1 MTHDEIKLSLPAFAL
16 GALDPDEHA
25 EVTAHLATCAECAAA
40 LVEEERVVANI
51 GLEATPV
58 TPPIALKS
66 RVLARIADEPRQDV
80 AAARAPLAD
89 SRVVPLRPPVRPR
102 SVWMNGLLLA
112 ASVAIAIGASLYA
125 YALRDEVMALRGA
138 VAAASDQSSRL
149 RQELA
154 TMRRDWAT
162 LTRAMDVMKAPDL
175 LRVDLKGQPQA
186 PAATGRA
193 LWSPGAGLVFTVERL
208 PALPAGRV
216 YQLWAI
222 TGTTP
227 TGSGVF
233 TPDATGGASMTVP
246 VPAGMAR
253 PDAFGVTIEPVGGS
267 ATPTMPIVLLGSAG
281 R

>member
-1 MTHDEIKLSLPAFAL
+1 MTHDEIRLSVPAFAL
-16 GALDPDEHA
+16 GALDSDEHA
-25 EVTAHLATCAECAAA
+25 EVAAHLATCAECAAA

-66 RVLARIADEPRQDV
+66 RVLARIAAEPRQTE
-80 AAARAPLAD
+80 
-89 SRVVPLRPPVRPR
+89 SRVVPLPATVRARPP
-102 SVWMNGLLLA
+102 WIGGLLLA
-112 ASVAIAIGASLYA
+112 ASVGLALGASLYA

-138 VAAASDQSSRL
+138 VAAASDQSARL

-154 TMRRDWAT
+154 TMRRDWVT

-186 PAATGRA
+186 PGATGRA
-193 LWSPGAGLVFTVERL
+193 LWSQGAGLVFTAEQL
-208 PALPAGRV
+208 PALLPGRV

-227 TGSGVF
+227 TSSGTF
-233 TPDATGGASMTVP
+233 TPNATGGASVTVP
-246 VPAGMAR
+246 VTAGTAR
-253 PDAFGVTIEPVGGS
+253 PDAIGVTIEPTGGS

>member
-1 MTHDEIKLSLPAFAL
+1 MTHDEIRLSLPAFAL
-16 GALDPDEHA
+16 GALDSDEHA
-25 EVTAHLATCAECAAA
+25 EVAAHVATCAECAAA

-66 RVLARIADEPRQDV
+66 RVLARIAAEPRDTNLDSRTV
-80 AAARAPLAD
+80 PFRAPDRA
-89 SRVVPLRPPVRPR
+89 R
-102 SVWMNGLLLA
+102 SAWAGGLLMA

-125 YALRDEVMALRGA
+125 YALRSEVMALRGA
-138 VAAASDQSSRL
+138 VAAASDQSARL

-175 LRVDLKGQPQA
+175 LRVDLKGQTQA
-186 PAATGRA
+186 PGATGRA
-193 LWSPGAGLVFTVERL
+193 LWSQGAGLVFTAERL

-222 TGTTP
+222 AGTTP

-233 TPDATGGASMTVP
+233 VPDAAGGASVTVP
-246 VPAGMAR
+246 VPAGMPR
-253 PDAFGVTIEPVGGS
+253 PDAFGVTIEPTGGS

>member
-1 MTHDEIKLSLPAFAL
+1 MTHDEIRLSLPAFAL
-16 GALDPDEHA
+16 GALDQDEHA

-40 LVEEERVVANI
+40 LVEEERVVASI
-51 GLEATPV
+51 GLEAMPV
-58 TPPIALKS
+58 TPPSGLRA
-66 RVLARIADEPRQDV
+66 RVVARVAAEPRQSV
-80 AAARAPLAD
+80 NAARAPQAVVAAD
-89 SRVVPLRPPVRPR
+89 SHVVPWRP
-102 SVWMNGLLLA
+102 LLLA

-125 YALRDEVMALRGA
+125 YGLRDEVLALRDA
-138 VAAASDQSSRL
+138 VSAASDQSARL

-154 TMRRDWAT
+154 TMRRDWVT
-162 LTRAMDVMKAPDL
+162 LTRAMNVLKAPDL

-186 PAATGRA
+186 PGATGRA
-193 LWSPGAGLVFTVERL
+193 LWSQGTGLVFTAEHL

-222 TGTTP
+222 AGTTP

-233 TPDATGGASMTVP
+233 VPDAAGGASVTVP

-253 PDAFGVTIEPVGGS
+253 PDAFGVTIEPTGGS

-281 R
+281 SK

>member
-66 RVLARIADEPRQDV
+66 RVLARIADEPRQT
-80 AAARAPLAD
+80 D

-186 PAATGRA
+186 PGATGRA

-253 PDAFGVTIEPVGGS
+253 PDAFGVTIEPAGGS
-267 ATPTMPIVLLGSAG
+267 AAPTTPIVLLGSAG